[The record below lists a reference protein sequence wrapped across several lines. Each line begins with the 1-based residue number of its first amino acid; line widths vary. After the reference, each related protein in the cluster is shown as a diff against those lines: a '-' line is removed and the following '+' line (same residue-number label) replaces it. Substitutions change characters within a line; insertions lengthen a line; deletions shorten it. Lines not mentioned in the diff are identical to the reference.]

1 MEDSVAAFLDHITLQ
16 RELSANTRAAYRNDL
31 TQLTTFLRKWG
42 ADGWQVEASAMA
54 AYVNDLMERGYST
67 STRARKVAAVR
78 TFYRY
83 LCDQGIVQENP
94 TADIVSTRV
103 ERNTPTILSHEQV
116 KALFAAARR
125 KSSPESLRD
134 QSILQLLYSTGMRI
148 TEALGIDIDDV
159 DAEQGRLILR
169 SRQKEAVVPVTEEC
183 LAVMA
188 RYLAVSRPQLETSRS
203 GAALYLN
210 HRGQR
215 LSRQGFWL
223 VLKGYARAAGLPE
236 VTPQTLRHTFTAHA
250 LESSVPLQRVRST
263 LGNTNTSATQRYARS
278 EQDGAS
284 TNTETG
290 GDERG

>member
-31 TQLTTFLRKWG
+31 NQLTSFLRTRG
-42 ADGWQVEASAMA
+42 AESWQVDAAAMA
-54 AYVNDLMERGYST
+54 AYVDDLMGRGYSS

-78 TFYRY
+78 SFYRY
-83 LCDQGIVQENP
+83 LCGEGIVQDNP
-94 TADIVSTRV
+94 TEDIGGTRV
-103 ERNTPTILSHEQV
+103 ERSAPTVLTREQV
-116 KALFAAARR
+116 RALIGAIR
-125 KSSPESLRD
+125 KKTSPESLRD

-148 TEALGIDIDDV
+148 TEALSIDISDV
-159 DAEQGRLILR
+159 DGEKGRVVLR
-169 SRQKEAVVPVTEEC
+169 SRQREAVVPVTQEC

-188 RYLAVSRPQLETSRS
+188 RYLSVSRPQLETSRS
-203 GAALYLN
+203 GAALFLN

-250 LESSVPLQRVRST
+250 LESSVPLERVRSM
-263 LGNTNTSATQRYARS
+263 LGHTSSSATQRLVKPENGSAS
-278 EQDGAS
+278 SAGESDQNEQD
-284 TNTETG
+284 
-290 GDERG
+290 